1 MAAALFSVSIKKGMI
16 GEEVSSG
23 LGPTLIITES
33 CLRYN
38 DRFSASQSL
47 GNTVNSNALGSNS
60 PRAHPK
66 HYFFLDEDFSLC
78 ERALP
83 AMLLVLAL
91 DLPS

>member
-1 MAAALFSVSIKKGMI
+1 MISV
-16 GEEVSSG
+16 EVSSE
-23 LGPTLIITES
+23 LGPTSIIPES
-33 CLRYN
+33 RLRYN
-38 DRFSASQSL
+38 DSFSTSQSL
-47 GNTVNSNALGSNS
+47 GNSVNSNALGLNI
-60 PRAHPK
+60 PRAHPI